1 MRCNGSMLQ
10 FHAAVGLDQN
20 LAWLSCAGW
29 WHGGTVFAPHIAAFE
44 IHIPGR
50 ENAKNDYTPDVCAAR
65 KKWFSSSTQEDRS
78 TLLTSIMVGLAGAYT
93 SYSIDGLQKAL
104 GEYQRISRANYALIS
119 PVSLW
124 KSFPTADELSMYILT
139 IPHSTFWINMTA

>member
-50 ENAKNDYTPDVCAAR
+50 EKAKTIIRRMFELQGKNGFPVQPKKIAA
-65 KKWFSSSTQEDRS
+65 
-78 TLLTSIMVGLAGAYT
+78 
-93 SYSIDGLQKAL
+93 
-104 GEYQRISRANYALIS
+104 
-119 PVSLW
+119 
-124 KSFPTADELSMYILT
+124 
-139 IPHSTFWINMTA
+139 HC